1 MLFHVLC
8 GSGVPDCDTEF
19 FPVYRQA
26 PDLHLPFLLLLP
38 RHFGVT
44 GVWLSMAGSDMLAFI
59 VAVVTLM
66 FMQRRINRKMNL
78 ATQMTDVAQT
88 DDTDD

>member
-1 MLFHVLC
+1 
-8 GSGVPDCDTEF
+8 
-19 FPVYRQA
+19 
-26 PDLHLPFLLLLP
+26 
-38 RHFGVT
+38 
-44 GVWLSMAGSDMLAFI
+44 MAGSDMLAFI